1 MMKKPGYSNAL
12 CGTLMA
18 AAQLTATTAGA
29 ADSLP
34 VATQSS
40 TVAADV
46 DSTNERVRTLFR
58 DGVAQ
63 MVAGDFEKAHST
75 LLQAW
80 NLRQSSDVAAALGQ
94 VEFATH
100 RFREAAEHLQWSLD
114 HFPPV
119 ESERVLRATRAL
131 FEQTKQAVAQL
142 RISSKPEGVS
152 ILIDGKVVGTT
163 PLPASVFVEPGQHQV
178 EARARWIQDTRLIAA
193 DPGKDYGIEFVVKQA
208 EPSSAS
214 ASTPK
219 PAAAASRNYA
229 ESQPAPRAQSA
240 SSDRSVVPVIVG
252 GAIFAVG
259 FGAGIALLASSNS
272 SYNEAHTLQRQV
284 GPAGCVNTVDS
295 QGPCAELKSAT
306 DKGDQRQN
314 WAAVSLVAAGAALI
328 ATPIYWF
335 WPRKKSERGTS
346 RAQLRIRGNV
356 GQGYSALSLVGEF

>member
-1 MMKKPGYSNAL
+1 MKKPGYSNAL

-29 ADSLP
+29 TDSLP
-34 VATQSS
+34 AANQSPA
-40 TVAADV
+40 VAADV

-63 MVAGDFEKAHST
+63 MVAGDFETAHST

-119 ESERVLRATRAL
+119 ESEKILHATRAL
-131 FEQTKQAVAQL
+131 FEQAKQAVAQL
-142 RISSKPEGVS
+142 RIASKPDGVS

-163 PLPASVFVEPGQHQV
+163 PMPSVFVEPGQHQV
-178 EARARWIQDTRLIAA
+178 EARARWIQDTRLVAA
-193 DPGKDYGIEFVVKQA
+193 DPGKDYGIDFVVKPA

-219 PAAAASRNYA
+219 PTAAASQNSA
-229 ESQPAPRAQSA
+229 ESQLAPRTQSA
-240 SSDRSVVPVIVG
+240 SSDRSVVPVIIG
-252 GAIFAVG
+252 GAVFAVG
-259 FGAGIALLASSNS
+259 FGVGIALIASSNS
-272 SYNEAHTLQRQV
+272 SYNEAQALQRQV
-284 GPAGCVNTVDS
+284 GPAGCVNTS
-295 QGPCAELKSAT
+295 QGPCAALKSAT
-306 DKGDQRQN
+306 DRGDQRQN

-335 WPRKKSERGTS
+335 WPREKSEKANG

-356 GQGYSALSLVGEF
+356 GQRYSGLSLVGEF

>member
-1 MMKKPGYSNAL
+1 MMKESGYSNAL
-12 CGTLMA
+12 RGFLMA
-18 AAQLTATTAGA
+18 AAQLTATTASA

-40 TVAADV
+40 PVAGDA
-46 DSTNERVRTLFR
+46 DSTNERVRALFR
-58 DGVAQ
+58 DGNAQ
-63 MVAGDFEKAHST
+63 MVAGDYEKAHDT

-80 NLRQSSDVAAALGQ
+80 NLRQSSDIAAELGQ

-119 ESERVLRATRAL
+119 ESEKVLRATRAL
-131 FEQTKQAVAQL
+131 FEQAKQVVAQL

-152 ILIDGKVVGTT
+152 ILVDGKVAGTT
-163 PLPASVFVEPGQHQV
+163 PMPAPVFVEPGQHQV

-193 DPGKDYGIEFVVKQA
+193 DPGKDYDIEFAIKQTEA
-208 EPSSAS
+208 SSAG

-219 PAAAASRNYA
+219 PEVAASQTHA
-229 ESQPAPRAQSA
+229 DPQPAPLVQSV
-240 SSDRSVVPVIVG
+240 SSDRSIVPVIVG
-252 GAIFAVG
+252 GAVFAVG

-272 SYNEAHTLQRQV
+272 SYSQAHALQRQV
-284 GPAGCVNTVDS
+284 GPAGCVNTALT
-295 QGPCAELKSAT
+295 QGPCADLKSAT

-314 WAAVSLVAAGAALI
+314 WGAVSLVAAGAALI

-335 WPRKKSERGTS
+335 WPRNKFEGAPN
-346 RAQLRIRGNV
+346 RAQLRIHGSL
-356 GQGYSALSLVGEF
+356 GQRYSWLSLVGEF